1 MASDIILQ
9 KNLIAD
15 NDYDKSRNLLYP
27 TQFSFYCTLYPELKL
42 NIHAINIPSVSLTEN
57 VMQTPFTGLKLLP
70 SNIAYDP
77 IAVSFYPDSEME
89 NYKILNEWVVAIG
102 FPEDFDQYR
111 SEVDRRYFQEI
122 IAKADDYYLRSDA
135 IIVCRNVYGTV
146 VKTFKFCGFYPTSI
160 PEVPFESQNKEQV
173 MSLTVNFAYDYYTI
187 ENPRLPLR
195 YTGAVDD
202 VNIILARIRRKIFDE
217 YMSNNLYINNKINDE
232 AVAYIESE
240 EGISEIDDALD
251 EEGQNKDR
259 DELTKEVKEALIR
272 KRKAGIA
279 DKFDMATKGEIEFED
294 LFADIFATDPNIN
307 KRVLEILN
315 DVKDIVAAKN
325 DKAKFL
331 VAEDE
336 VSEVNKE
343 KLNVFFGTLRKYL
356 PKYDDY
362 GSDYKSVMMSIKRYK
377 PDDVLTAWD
386 RMYSDRETNKI
397 ISRYRAIKAIT

>member
-1 MASDIILQ
+1 MASQLFAKYNMASDIILQ
-9 KNLIAD
+9 NNIIAD

-57 VMQTPFTGLKLLP
+57 IMQTPFTGLKLLP

-77 IAVSFYPDSEME
+77 IAVSFYPDADME

-135 IIVCRNVYGTV
+135 IIVCRNMYGTI
-146 VKTFKFCGFYPTSI
+146 VKRFKFCGFYPTSI

-202 VNIILARIRRKIFDE
+202 VNIILARIRRKIFDD
-217 YMSNNLYINNKINDE
+217 NITGKDE
-232 AVAYIESE
+232 AFENAVKDDNADFTTF
-240 EGISEIDDALD
+240 ID
-251 EEGQNKDR
+251 EN
-259 DELTKEVKEALIR
+259 
-272 KRKAGIA
+272 
-279 DKFDMATKGEIEFED
+279 
-294 LFADIFATDPNIN
+294 FADGIP
-307 KRVLEILN
+307 KRMMKIVN
-315 DVKDIVAAKN
+315 DVKGIVDNKKYALEERENTTEKPVVP
-325 DKAKFL
+325 L
-331 VAEDE
+331 EVAEI
-336 VSEVNKE
+336 K
-343 KLNVFFGTLRKYL
+343 KLNVFFGLLRRYL
-356 PKYDDY
+356 PRYDDY

-386 RMYSDRETNKI
+386 RMYKDRETNKI
-397 ISRYRAIKAIT
+397 ISRYKPIT